1 MSDSP
6 QRAAPERDPER
17 ENPQSFAA
25 RLALSINDPRLIV
38 RALTHRSYLNEHPDA
53 LEDNERLE
61 FLGDAV
67 LDFVVGAWLYQTFP
81 EMNEGEMTRLRSS
94 LVSTERLGEFGRQIE
109 INRALRIGH
118 GEEEGGGR
126 TRTSM
131 LCNAFEALVGAL
143 YLDGGIPAVQ
153 SFVSPLLTGATQRIR
168 ASEGDRDPK
177 SQLQEWAQGHGHGVP
192 RYVIIAEH
200 GPDHSK
206 DFVVEV
212 QVAGRVMGQGEGR
225 SKQAASKIAA
235 RAALQLIETEE
246 MDR

>member
-1 MSDSP
+1 MNENPTD
-6 QRAAPERDPER
+6 RDPGR
-17 ENPQSFAA
+17 ETPQSFAA
-25 RLALSINDPRLIV
+25 RLALPIKESRLVV
-38 RALTHRSYLNEHPDA
+38 RALTHRSYLNENPDA

-94 LVSTERLGEFGRQIE
+94 LVSTDRLGEFGRRIE

-143 YLDGGIPAVQ
+143 YLDSGIPAVQ
-153 SFVSPLLTGATQRIR
+153 QFVAPMLTETMQRIR
-168 ASEGDRDPK
+168 AVEGDRDPK
-177 SQLQEWAQGHGHGVP
+177 SQLQEWAQARGFGVP
-192 RYVIIAEH
+192 HYVIIAEH

-212 QVAGRVMGQGEGR
+212 QVGGRTLGQGEGR

>member
-1 MSDSP
+1 MSDNP
-6 QRAAPERDPER
+6 TRAASERGLER
-17 ENPQSFAA
+17 ETPQSFAA
-25 RLALSINDPRLIV
+25 RLALPIRDTRLIV
-38 RALTHRSYLNEHPDA
+38 RALTHRSYLNENPDA

-67 LDFVVGAWLYQTFP
+67 LDFVVGAWLYQNFP

-153 SFVSPLLTGATQRIR
+153 HFVTPMLNGAMLRIR
-168 ASEGDRDPK
+168 ASEEDRDPK
-177 SQLQEWAQGHGHGVP
+177 SQLQEWAQARGYGVP
-192 RYVIIAEH
+192 HYDIIAEH

-212 QVAGRVMGQGEGR
+212 QVGGRTLGQGEGR

-235 RAALQLIETEE
+235 RAALQRIETEE

>member
-1 MSDSP
+1 MNENP
-6 QRAAPERDPER
+6 TERDPGR
-17 ENPQSFAA
+17 ETPQSFAA
-25 RLALSINDPRLIV
+25 RLALPIKDSRLVV
-38 RALTHRSYLNEHPDA
+38 RALTHRSYLNENPDA

-94 LVSTERLGEFGRQIE
+94 LVSTDRLGEFGRRIE

-143 YLDGGIPAVQ
+143 YLDSGIPAVQ
-153 SFVSPLLTGATQRIR
+153 QFVAPMLTETMQRIR
-168 ASEGDRDPK
+168 AVEGDRDPK
-177 SQLQEWAQGHGHGVP
+177 SQLQEWAQARGFGVP
-192 RYVIIAEH
+192 HYVIIAEH

-212 QVAGRVMGQGEGR
+212 QVGGRTLGQGEGR